1 MPCFIG
7 IGHPKKDKQIPEQD
21 STSPEGHIRMG
32 GSNMTSAVIQEI
44 AAKNII
50 TKTDIPVCDYAVN
63 PYVGCTH
70 GCKYC
75 YASFMKRFTNHPEP
89 WGTFLDVKYWPEI
102 RKPEKYAGKELFF
115 GTVTDPYN
123 PQEDQYCRTRAL
135 LEQLQGSG
143 VKITIQT
150 KSDLVLRDIDLLR
163 TFPGLRVGFS
173 INTLDE
179 GFRADMDNA
188 VSIERRLTAMKVLHE
203 EGIRTTC
210 FISPIFPALTDVF
223 AIIGRVKDQCQ
234 LVWLENL
241 NLRGSYKAVI
251 LGYIQHKHSE
261 LTGLY
266 EEIYSHGSRLY
277 WESLDTHLR
286 TYAAGSGLDY
296 VTNDDSMERPFD
308 APPVIVNY
316 FYHEQIKKSAQKRGT
331 GHDGTA
337 EGGGR
342 SPDT

>member
-1 MPCFIG
+1 MASVI
-7 IGHPKKDKQIPEQD
+7 
-21 STSPEGHIRMG
+21 IR
-32 GSNMTSAVIQEI
+32 EI
-44 AAKNII
+44 EAKSII

-89 WGTFLDVKYWPEI
+89 WGEFLDVKYWPEI

-123 PQEDQYCRTRAL
+123 PQEEKYHRTCAL

-179 GFRADMDNA
+179 DFRADMDRA
-188 VSIERRLTAMKVLHE
+188 VSIERRLAAMKTLHE
-203 EGIRTTC
+203 AGIRTTC
-210 FISPIFPALTDVF
+210 FISPIFPALTDVP
-223 AIIGRVKDQCQ
+223 AIIDRVRGQCQ

-251 LGYIQHKHSE
+251 LVCIRRRYPE

-277 WESLDTHLR
+277 WESLDGKLR
-286 TYAAGSGLDY
+286 TYAAENGLDY
-296 VTNDDSMERPFD
+296 VTNDDSIQRPFD
-308 APPVIVNY
+308 APPAVVNY
-316 FYHEQIKKSAQKRGT
+316 FYHEKIKKSAKK
-331 GHDGTA
+331 
-337 EGGGR
+337 GGG
-342 SPDT
+342 SHA

>member
-1 MPCFIG
+1 M
-7 IGHPKKDKQIPEQD
+7 
-21 STSPEGHIRMG
+21 
-32 GSNMTSAVIQEI
+32 
-44 AAKNII
+44 
-50 TKTDIPVCDYAVN
+50 
-63 PYVGCTH
+63 
-70 GCKYC
+70 
-75 YASFMKRFTNHPEP
+75 
-89 WGTFLDVKYWPEI
+89 
-102 RKPEKYAGKELFF
+102 
-115 GTVTDPYN
+115 
-123 PQEDQYCRTRAL
+123 
-135 LEQLQGSG
+135 
-143 VKITIQT
+143 
-150 KSDLVLRDIDLLR
+150 
-163 TFPGLRVGFS
+163 GFS

>member
-1 MPCFIG
+1 MASVI
-7 IGHPKKDKQIPEQD
+7 
-21 STSPEGHIRMG
+21 IR
-32 GSNMTSAVIQEI
+32 EI
-44 AAKNII
+44 EAKSII

-89 WGTFLDVKYWPEI
+89 WGEFLDVKYWPEI

-123 PQEDQYCRTRAL
+123 PQEEQYRRTRAL

-179 GFRADMDNA
+179 DFRADMDSA
-188 VSIERRLTAMKVLHE
+188 VSIERRLAAMKTLHE
-203 EGIRTTC
+203 AGIRTTC
-210 FISPIFPALTDVF
+210 FISPIFPALTDVP
-223 AIIGRVKDQCQ
+223 AIIDRVRGQCQ

-241 NLRGSYKAVI
+241 NLRGNYKAVI
-251 LGYIQHKHSE
+251 LSCIRRRYPE

-277 WESLDTHLR
+277 WESLDGKLR
-286 TYAAGSGLDY
+286 TYAAENGLDY
-296 VTNDDSMERPFD
+296 VTNDDSIQRPFD
-308 APPVIVNY
+308 APPAVVNY
-316 FYHEQIKKSAQKRGT
+316 FYHEKIKKSAKK
-331 GHDGTA
+331 
-337 EGGGR
+337 GGDSHARIAG
-342 SPDT
+342 S